1 MDDLQQLVA
10 SLPEQYLQ
18 SNRWVCLTFCLTFSA
33 IERGCCRGV
42 VVAGLSMRPVSYILF
57 C

>member
-18 SNRWVCLTFCLTFSA
+18 SNRCWLRLCGAACVGCSLASADAATLCCLGCLQPRA
-33 IERGCCRGV
+33 C
-42 VVAGLSMRPVSYILF
+42 
-57 C
+57 